1 MNMMKSREQLLKE
14 IGMHSFAA
22 FEIAL
27 FSDNHPNETMAIKD
41 REKHLSEAKKSM
53 EEYEARYGA
62 LNMNDIPAQNR
73 WTWIDDPWPWNN
85 EKDED

>member
-1 MNMMKSREQLLKE
+1 MKSREQLLKQ

-27 FSDNHPNETMAIKD
+27 FLDNHPNNTEALKD
-41 REKHLSEAKKSM
+41 REKHLKEAKKAT
-53 EEYEARYGA
+53 EEYQARYGA
-62 LNMNDIPAQNR
+62 LTMKDIPAQNR

-85 EKDED
+85 ERDE